1 METPLTDNST
11 IAYICAECRASLAY
25 EGAGLLCVSCGAT
38 YEIVNDIPIILPR
51 YADET
56 RTRYKEN
63 YDRIARDDL
72 DSPIVAGRFELLHTL
87 LLEFIGDVTGKRVL
101 DIGSAYGSYLEE
113 LSDTAERV
121 ALDIALPY
129 LERIPADSGIT
140 RICGDAEAL
149 PVALDQFDVIVVSD
163 VFEHLLQPE
172 ALVTRMMQ
180 EVREDARV
188 IVHIPWRESLRQY
201 EDASYEFTHLRSFD
215 EAMLRTMFWGFDIV
229 RERSG
234 LPRLDEATVFRMKGK
249 LPRRLYN
256 AVLGVYF
263 RTDLQ
268 QIEYLLRER
277 WIAELP
283 RRERWLLRLFEPQF
297 KLFEL
302 RKRTRT
308 PSPRLQRL
316 FSSWLRRLETPPS
329 TTDVPDPVDREP
341 VHG

>member
-1 METPLTDNST
+1 MEAPLTEDAMT
-11 IAYICAECRASLAY
+11 MCICAECRASLAPDS
-25 EGAGLLCVSCGAT
+25 AGLLCTSCGAT
-38 YEIVNDIPIILPR
+38 YEIVDGIPVVLPR
-51 YADET
+51 HPDET
-56 RTRYKEN
+56 RARYRAN

-72 DSPIVAGRFELLHTL
+72 DSPIVAGRFELLHAL
-87 LLEFIGDVTGKRVL
+87 LLEFIGDVTGKRIL
-101 DIGSAYGSYLEE
+101 DIGSAYGSYLER
-113 LSDTAERV
+113 LTGTTQRV
-121 ALDIALPY
+121 AVDLALPY
-129 LERIPADSGIT
+129 LAHIPASSGII

-163 VFEHLLQPE
+163 VFEHLLTPE

-188 IVHIPWRESLRQY
+188 IVHIPWRESLKQY
-201 EDASYEFTHLRSFD
+201 EDVDYEFTHLRSFD
-215 EAMLRTMFWGFDIV
+215 ESMLRTMFWGFDIV

-234 LPRLDEATVFRMKGK
+234 LPRLDEAAVFRLKGK

-268 QIEYLLRER
+268 QIEYRYRER

-302 RKRTRT
+302 RKRTRV
-308 PSPRLQRL
+308 PSPRLQQL
-316 FSSWLRRLETPPS
+316 FRTWLRPEAFE
-329 TTDVPDPVDREP
+329 REP
-341 VHG
+341 VRG